1 MTYFILFRFII
12 NLYNVAFVKIMNVIC
27 LNIKKNNLKKNNLKK
42 QIEISINDYSNI
54 LIKDSKKR
62 IEFSNKVNDSIDFEA
77 EGAVWI

>member
-1 MTYFILFRFII
+1 MAYFILFRLII
-12 NLYNVAFVKIMNVIC
+12 NLYNVAFVKIMNIIC
-27 LNIKKNNLKKNNLKK
+27 LNIKKNNLKKK